1 MVGAGGTG
9 QKRVRLLAEA
19 LWMAVIRHLPRDGAH
34 ERQHHKAPGVDARHK
49 NERRDRHDRAPGKD
63 AAGHAAFVFHKEL
76 LERTVEH
83 DADHIAEIVEHRE
96 QQHLRHA
103 EDALVVE
110 RREDEIRNGPDNRH
124 ARGAEIE
131 LFELRAQEKVV
142 DHGLH
147 AIERAGEL
155 LETASR
161 HARARREL
169 QSERCRQDH
178 PENIDRREERM
189 ARGKVQRGAV
199 FEVARDRDEHHAQ
212 AEEKA
217 QQITAE
223 HIDRFVHGTCLCKA
237 S

>member
-1 MVGAGGTG
+1 
-9 QKRVRLLAEA
+9 
-19 LWMAVIRHLPRDGAH
+19 MAVIRHLPRDGAH
-34 ERQHHKAPGVDARHK
+34 ERQRHKAPGVDARHED
-49 NERRDRHDRAPGKD
+49 ERRDRHDGAPRED
-63 AAGHAAFVFHKEL
+63 AAGHAALIFHKKL
-76 LERTVEH
+76 LERAVEH
-83 DADHIAEIVEHRE
+83 DADHITEVIEHRE

-103 EDALVVE
+103 ENALVVE
-110 RREDEIRNGPDNRH
+110 RREDEVRDGPDDGHLRR
-124 ARGAEIE
+124 AKVQ
-131 LFELRAQEKVV
+131 LFELRAQEEVV

-155 LETASR
+155 LEAASR

-169 QSERCRQDH
+169 QGERCRQDH
-178 PENIDRREERM
+178 PEDIDRREERM

>member
-1 MVGAGGTG
+1 MVGAGSAG
-9 QKRVRLLAEA
+9 QKGVRLLAEA
-19 LWMAVIRHLPRDGAH
+19 LGVAVVRDLPRGGAH
-34 ERQHHKAPGVDARHK
+34 QRQRNKAPGINARHK

-96 QQHLRHA
+96 QQHLLHA

-110 RREDEIRNGPDNRH
+110 RRENEIRNGPDNRH

-147 AIERAGEL
+147 PLECGGKL
-155 LETASR
+155 LA
-161 HARARREL
+161 AA
-169 QSERCRQDH
+169 
-178 PENIDRREERM
+178 P
-189 ARGKVQRGAV
+189 
-199 FEVARDRDEHHAQ
+199 
-212 AEEKA
+212 
-217 QQITAE
+217 
-223 HIDRFVHGTCLCKA
+223 
-237 S
+237 